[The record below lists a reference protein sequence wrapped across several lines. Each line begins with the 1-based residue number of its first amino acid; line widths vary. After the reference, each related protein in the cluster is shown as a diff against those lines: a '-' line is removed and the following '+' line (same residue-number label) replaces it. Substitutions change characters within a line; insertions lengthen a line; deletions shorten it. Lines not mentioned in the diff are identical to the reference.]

1 MTRRSNRSSVL
12 GVGYLIDQDV
22 SQLNAADLLHARRHE
37 VSCSIASIQS
47 SCHSCLQ
54 AVCNL
59 QNAPNMVF
67 VHLDNTHSPLAA
79 QLASFSAH
87 VKCTSRLINSVAACL
102 KKPPCALGSN
112 LRAGGHQVCNC
123 SMITKVNQC
132 TFGRLR
138 PYLHI
143 MAALSTMAIGF
154 ALSWPAISGAEPCT
168 CIHNETIV
176 ECLCLSCQLRGAAE
190 ACVASACGA
199 QVSACTCHAPNIG
212 KLTGGQRCG

>member
-1 MTRRSNRSSVL
+1 MHQT
-12 GVGYLIDQDV
+12 
-22 SQLNAADLLHARRHE
+22 
-37 VSCSIASIQS
+37 
-47 SCHSCLQ
+47 SCL
-54 AVCNL
+54 CIWI
-59 QNAPNMVF
+59 
-67 VHLDNTHSPLAA
+67 THSPLAA

-87 VKCTSRLINSVAACL
+87 VKCSSRLINSVAACL
-102 KKPPCALGSN
+102 KKPPCALCCN

-168 CIHNETIV
+168 CIHSKTIV
-176 ECLCLSCQLRGAAE
+176 ACLCLSCQLRGGAE
-190 ACVASACGA
+190 ASVLHQHVVHKSLPAFATLQTS
-199 QVSACTCHAPNIG
+199 VS
-212 KLTGGQRCG
+212 